1 MSAYTPIKIALFNS
15 IIQVM
20 LVKYLNVIIVSNAM
34 KKLIRKTVEADLPT
48 KYGSFKAICYEDCNK
63 GQHLAIVNGEV
74 KGKKDILVR
83 VHSECLTGDALG
95 SLRCD
100 CGPQLEKAL
109 EMIGKQGGVLIYMA
123 QEGRGIGLLN
133 KIAAYHLQDHGM
145 DTVEANLKLG
155 FKADARD
162 YTIGAQIL
170 SDLGLTTIRLLT
182 NNPRKI
188 NGLEK
193 YGLKIVNRVPLI
205 IKPNKLNKKYLKTK
219 SEKLGHYLEEKG
231 IVK

>member
-1 MSAYTPIKIALFNS
+1 
-15 IIQVM
+15 
-20 LVKYLNVIIVSNAM
+20 M
-34 KKLIRKTVEADLPT
+34 KKIIKKKAESNLPT
-48 KYGSFKAICYEDCNK
+48 KYGNFRVICYEDCNN
-63 GQHLAIVNGEV
+63 GQHLALVKGEV
-74 KGKKDILVR
+74 RGKKNVLVR
-83 VHSECLTGDALG
+83 VHSQCATGDTFG

-109 EMIGKQGGVLIYMA
+109 KIISKNSGVLLYLA
-123 QEGRGIGLLN
+123 QEGRGIGLMN

-162 YTIGAQIL
+162 YTAGAQIL
-170 SDLGLTTIRLLT
+170 ADLGMSKIKLLT

-188 NGLEK
+188 DGLGK
-193 YGLKIVNRVPLI
+193 YGLEIVERVPII
-205 IKPNKLNKKYLKTK
+205 IKPNKNNINYLSTK
-219 SEKLGHYLEEKG
+219 QKKLGHYLEEKG

>member
-1 MSAYTPIKIALFNS
+1 MTK
-15 IIQVM
+15 
-20 LVKYLNVIIVSNAM
+20 LV
-34 KKLIRKTVEADLPT
+34 RKTTEANLPT
-48 KYGSFKAICYEDCNK
+48 KYGDFRVIAYEDCNK
-63 GQHLAIVNGEV
+63 TPHLALVRGNLER
-74 KGKKDILVR
+74 KKNVLVR
-83 VHSECLTGDALG
+83 VHSQCLTGDSLG

-109 EMIGKQGGVLIYMA
+109 EIIGKEGGVLLYMA
-123 QEGRGIGLLN
+123 QEGRGIGLMN

-170 SDLGLTTIRLLT
+170 ADLGVCKIRLLT

-188 NGLEK
+188 EGLEK
-193 YGLKIVNRVPLI
+193 YGVEIIERVPILV
-205 IKPNKLNKKYLKTK
+205 KPTRLNKKYLKTK
-219 SEKLGHYLEEKG
+219 KEKLGHYLEEKG
-231 IVK
+231 VVR

>member
-1 MSAYTPIKIALFNS
+1 MKN
-15 IIQVM
+15 
-20 LVKYLNVIIVSNAM
+20 LV
-34 KKLIRKTVEADLPT
+34 RKTAEAKLPT
-48 KYGSFKAICYEDCNK
+48 KYGGFKVIAYEDCNNA
-63 GQHLAIVNGEV
+63 QHLALI
-74 KGKKDILVR
+74 KGNIRGRKNIFVR

-109 EMIGKQGGVLIYMA
+109 RVIGKQDGVLLYMA
-123 QEGRGIGLLN
+123 HEGRGIGLMN

-145 DTVEANLKLG
+145 DTVEANLNLG

-170 SDLGLTTIRLLT
+170 ADLGLSTIKLLT

-188 NGLEK
+188 EGLEK
-193 YGLKIVNRVPLI
+193 YGLEIIQRVPI
-205 IKPNKLNKKYLKTK
+205 IIEPTKTTKKYLMTK
-219 SEKLGHYLEEKG
+219 KEKLGHYLEGKG
-231 IVK
+231 VVR

>member
-1 MSAYTPIKIALFNS
+1 MKR
-15 IIQVM
+15 
-20 LVKYLNVIIVSNAM
+20 LV
-34 KKLIRKTVEADLPT
+34 RKTTEANLPT
-48 KYGSFKAICYEDCNK
+48 KYGNFKVIAYEDYDK
-63 GQHLAIVNGEV
+63 AQHLALVKGEV
-74 KGKKDILVR
+74 KGKKDVFVR

-109 EMIGKQGGVLIYMA
+109 KIIGKNGGVLLYMA

-145 DTVEANLKLG
+145 DTVEANLNLG
-155 FKADARD
+155 LKVDARD

-170 SDLGLTTIRLLT
+170 ADLGLSTIRLLT

-188 NGLEK
+188 EGLEK
-193 YGLKIVNRVPLI
+193 YGLEIVERVPI
-205 IKPNKLNKKYLKTK
+205 MIKPNKINKKYLKTK
-219 SEKLGHYLEEKG
+219 KEKLGHYLEERG
-231 IVK
+231 YVK